1 MDCKGRTEGF
11 GEKHKR
17 LGYRESHTNE
27 FYELGVR
34 KRLIWRKS
42 DRMRF
47 KRCGEVRDEGFEE
60 SACAIH
66 AGKQCPDLLETRLSH
81 RAAVP
86 QTLSTPRHGM
96 LHHTS

>member
-1 MDCKGRTEGF
+1 LDCKGRTEGF

-66 AGKQCPDLLETRLSH
+66 AGKQCECVGGPFGWHRDYRYRNTARLS
-81 RAAVP
+81 
-86 QTLSTPRHGM
+86 T
-96 LHHTS
+96 